1 MSRKAKVNRIT
12 AETDVTL
19 EINLDGSGE
28 AVIETGLPFF
38 DHMLNLLCR
47 HGFFDLNLKAK
58 GDLEIDGHHLV
69 EDVGICL
76 GRAFQQALGDKKGIK
91 RYGYSLVP
99 MDEALV
105 TAVTDLSGRP
115 YLHYDFSL
123 PAGLVGTM
131 DTELFREFWQA
142 FVNEGR
148 FNLHLMISHG
158 MNKHHIIEA
167 SFKAAGRSLNE
178 SSSKI
183 EGFDEVL
190 STKGNLE

>member
-1 MSRKAKVNRIT
+1 MSRKAKINRST
-12 AETDVTL
+12 AETEITL
-19 EINLDGSGE
+19 EINLDGTGE
-28 AVIETGLPFF
+28 ALIETGLPFF
-38 DHMLNLLCR
+38 DHMLNLFCR

-58 GDLEIDGHHLV
+58 GDLEVDGHHLV

-76 GRAFQQALGDKKGIK
+76 GRAWQQALGDKKGIK
-91 RYGYSLVP
+91 RYGNSIVP

-115 YLHYDFSL
+115 YLHYDLPL

-131 DTELFREFWQA
+131 DSELFREFWQA

-148 FNLHLMISHG
+148 FNIHLMIGHG
-158 MNKHHIIEA
+158 LNKHHIIEA

-178 SSSKI
+178 ASSKI

>member
-1 MSRKAKVNRIT
+1 MTRKAKVKRST
-12 AETDVTL
+12 AETEISL
-19 EINLDGSGE
+19 EIKLDGIGE
-28 AVIETGLPFF
+28 TVLETGLPFF
-38 DHMLNLLCR
+38 DHMLNLWCR
-47 HGFFDLNLKAK
+47 HGFFDLNLEAK
-58 GDLEIDGHHLV
+58 GDLEVDGHHLV

-76 GRAFQQALGDKKGIK
+76 GRAWQEAIGDKKGMK
-91 RYGYSLVP
+91 RYGFSIVP

-105 TAVTDLSGRP
+105 TAAVDLSGRP
-115 YLHYDFSL
+115 YLYYDFPL

-148 FNLHLMISHG
+148 LNLHLMMNHG
-158 MNKHHIIEA
+158 LNKHHIIEA

-178 SSSKI
+178 ASSRI